1 MNNASRPQAHGAV
14 FLGVGASFLALGM
27 LPATRPMLGAGLAFL
42 VLGLVFLARARQ

>member
-1 MNNASRPQAHGAV
+1 MNKASRPHIHGAV

-42 VLGLVFLARARQ
+42 VLGIVFLARGRQ